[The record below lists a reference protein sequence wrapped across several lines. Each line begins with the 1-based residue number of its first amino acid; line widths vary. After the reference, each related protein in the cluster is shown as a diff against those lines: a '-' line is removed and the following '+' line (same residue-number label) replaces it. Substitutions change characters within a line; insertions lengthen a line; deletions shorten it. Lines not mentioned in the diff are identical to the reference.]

1 MSEPAAITFPDLPG
15 WTFDVDE
22 VSAGVYRAVGVDESG
37 RSVQATGTDPDRL
50 LDECRSAAIDVLRA
64 GGVP

>member
-1 MSEPAAITFPDLPG
+1 MSEPAAITFPELPG

-37 RSVQATGTDPDRL
+37 RSVQATGTDPDQL
-50 LDECRSAAIDVLRA
+50 LDECRSAAMAVR
-64 GGVP
+64 GGGAP